1 MSLKLFKFTAE
12 NTRTAERASFLG
24 QGDNIADAFRDAV
37 ANIGAPFRPSSS
49 GGKRPEHGMAVTLK
63 DGATVSRTLRE
74 FEGDVPWGAAS
85 APASAQPEIL
95 EI

>member
-12 NTRTAERASFLG
+12 NTRTAERAAFLG
-24 QGDNIADAFRDAV
+24 QGERMEDAFKDAV
-37 ANIGAPFRPSSS
+37 SNIGAPFRPSSS

-74 FEGDVPWGAAS
+74 FEGDIPFGTS
-85 APASAQPEIL
+85 TPAPATPEIL
-95 EI
+95 DL